1 MLILKYGI
9 LSDLMKYV
17 MSLAVTSRYVIDTDD
32 VFMLL
37 WDKTLMRKK
46 IPENGV
52 LALLTLKVSFL
63 FHFRE
68 IYLIGNLNYFRIFTV

>member
-1 MLILKYGI
+1 
-9 LSDLMKYV
+9 
-17 MSLAVTSRYVIDTDD
+17 
-32 VFMLL
+32 
-37 WDKTLMRKK
+37 MRKK

-52 LALLTLKVSFL
+52 LALLTLKGVIS

>member
-37 WDKTLMRKK
+37 RDKTLMRKK
-46 IPENGV
+46 IPV
-52 LALLTLKVSFL
+52 ASL
-63 FHFRE
+63 H
-68 IYLIGNLNYFRIFTV
+68 Y

>member
-63 FHFRE
+63 FQCRE